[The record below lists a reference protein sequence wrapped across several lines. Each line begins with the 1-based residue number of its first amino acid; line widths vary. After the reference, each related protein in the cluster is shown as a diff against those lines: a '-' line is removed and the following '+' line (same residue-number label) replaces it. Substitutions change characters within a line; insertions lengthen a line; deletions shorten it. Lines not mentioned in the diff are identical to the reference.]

1 MSLRYQSCQKIRK
14 NKCPLE
20 RKDSNLLVK
29 RILNQ
34 ESQPVVEPVT
44 VDQKNSLEMP
54 ELRDREVGRL
64 RRRVAFAAVDADAD
78 VSLW

>member
-1 MSLRYQSCQKIRK
+1 MSLSYQSCQKIRK
-14 NKCPLE
+14 NKCPVE

-64 RRRVAFAAVDADAD
+64 RRRVALAAVDADAD